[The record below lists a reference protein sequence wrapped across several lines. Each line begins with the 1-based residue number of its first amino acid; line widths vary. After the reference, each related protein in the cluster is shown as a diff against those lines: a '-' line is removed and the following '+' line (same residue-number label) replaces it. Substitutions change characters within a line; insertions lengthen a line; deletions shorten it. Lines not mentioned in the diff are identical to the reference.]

1 MTGGILLCHLSSNNC
16 HLTSIIFSVNC
27 TIKINGWMEPEK
39 KWYALYTKPRWEK
52 KIDMVLVRK
61 GIESW
66 CPLQKIERQW
76 SDRKKI
82 IEDPLFKSYVFVRID
97 NTERSKVL
105 MTDGVLNFV
114 YYLGKP
120 AVIKD
125 EEVAI
130 IKRYL
135 SEKDASILI
144 LSQEGFKEETK
155 IKVNH
160 GVFMGNEGT
169 VLRGGKKKVY
179 VKLESLGQVMVV
191 EFPAEYLS
199 PI

>member
-1 MTGGILLCHLSSNNC
+1 
-16 HLTSIIFSVNC
+16 
-27 TIKINGWMEPEK
+27 MELEK
-39 KWYALYTKPRWEK
+39 KWYAIYTKPRWEK
-52 KIDMVLVRK
+52 KIDSVLIRK
-61 GIESW
+61 GVESW

-97 NTERSKVL
+97 TTERSKVL

-114 YYLGKP
+114 HYLRKP
-120 AVIKD
+120 AVIKN
-125 EEVAI
+125 EEI
-130 IKRYL
+130 DTIKKYL
-135 SEKDASILI
+135 AEKDARIFVISL
-144 LSQEGFKEETK
+144 EGFAEETK

-169 VLRGGKKKVY
+169 VIRGGKKKVY

-191 EFPAEYLS
+191 EFPTEYLS
-199 PI
+199 PIQ

>member
-1 MTGGILLCHLSSNNC
+1 
-16 HLTSIIFSVNC
+16 
-27 TIKINGWMEPEK
+27 MEPEK
-39 KWYALYTKPRWEK
+39 KWFALYTKPRWEK
-52 KIDMVLVRK
+52 KIDSILVRK

-66 CPLQKIERQW
+66 CPLQKVERQW

-82 IEDPLFKSYVFVRID
+82 IEDPLFKSYVLVRIGPD
-97 NTERSKVL
+97 ERTKVL

-114 YYLGKP
+114 HYLGKP

-125 EEVAI
+125 EEVDT
-130 IKRYL
+130 IKKYL
-135 SEKDASILI
+135 AEKDASIAI
-144 LSQEGFKEETK
+144 LSEEGFQNEMK

-169 VLRGGKKKVY
+169 VIRGGKKKVY

-199 PI
+199 VL

>member
-1 MTGGILLCHLSSNNC
+1 
-16 HLTSIIFSVNC
+16 
-27 TIKINGWMEPEK
+27 MEPEK

-52 KIDMVLVRK
+52 KIDSVLIRK

-66 CPLQKIERQW
+66 CPLQKVERQW

-82 IEDPLFKSYVFVRID
+82 IEDPLFKSYVFVRIAPD
-97 NTERSKVL
+97 EKTKVL

-114 YYLGKP
+114 HYLGKP
-120 AVIKD
+120 AIIKD
-125 EEVAI
+125 DEVDT
-130 IKRYL
+130 IKKYL
-135 SEKDASILI
+135 AEKDASIAI
-144 LSQEGFKEETK
+144 LSEEGFQNEMK

-160 GVFMGNEGT
+160 GVFMGNKGT
-169 VLRGGKKKVY
+169 VIRGGKKKVY

-199 PI
+199 VM

>member
-1 MTGGILLCHLSSNNC
+1 
-16 HLTSIIFSVNC
+16 
-27 TIKINGWMEPEK
+27 MEPEK
-39 KWYALYTKPRWEK
+39 KWFALYTKPRWEK
-52 KIDMVLVRK
+52 KIDSVLLRK

-66 CPLQKIERQW
+66 CPLQKVERQW

-82 IEDPLFKSYVFVRID
+82 IEDPIFKSYVFVRITPD
-97 NTERSKVL
+97 ERTKVL

-114 YYLGKP
+114 HYLGKP

-125 EEVAI
+125 EEVET
-130 IKRYL
+130 IKKYL
-135 SEKDASILI
+135 AEKDASIAI
-144 LSQEGFKEETK
+144 LSEEGFQNEMK

-169 VLRGGKKKVY
+169 VIRGGKKKVY

-199 PI
+199 VL

>member
-1 MTGGILLCHLSSNNC
+1 VAQL
-16 HLTSIIFSVNC
+16 
-27 TIKINGWMEPEK
+27 EK
-39 KWYALYTKPRWEK
+39 KWYAVYTKPRWEK
-52 KIDMVLVRK
+52 KIDSILIRK
-61 GIESW
+61 GVESW
-66 CPLQKIERQW
+66 CPLQKVERQW

-82 IEDPLFKSYVFVRID
+82 IEDPLFKSYVFVHIED
-97 NTERSKVL
+97 TERARVL
-105 MTDGVLNFV
+105 MTDGILNFV
-114 YYLGKP
+114 HYLGKP

-125 EEVAI
+125 KEVAT

-135 SEKDASILI
+135 AEKDASIFI
-144 LSQEGFKEETK
+144 ISQEGFKEETK

>member
-1 MTGGILLCHLSSNNC
+1 
-16 HLTSIIFSVNC
+16 
-27 TIKINGWMEPEK
+27 MEPEK
-39 KWYALYTKPRWEK
+39 KWFALYTKPRWEK
-52 KIDMVLVRK
+52 KIDSILVRK

-66 CPLQKIERQW
+66 CPLQKVERQW

-82 IEDPLFKSYVFVRID
+82 IEDPLFKSYVFVRIGPD
-97 NTERSKVL
+97 ERTKVL

-114 YYLGKP
+114 HYLGKP

-125 EEVAI
+125 EEVDT
-130 IKRYL
+130 IKKYL
-135 SEKDASILI
+135 AEKDASIAI
-144 LSQEGFKEETK
+144 LSEEGFQNEMK

-169 VLRGGKKKVY
+169 VIRGGKKKVY

-199 PI
+199 VL

>member
-1 MTGGILLCHLSSNNC
+1 
-16 HLTSIIFSVNC
+16 
-27 TIKINGWMEPEK
+27 MEPEK

-52 KIDMVLVRK
+52 KIDSVLVRK

-66 CPLQKIERQW
+66 CPLQKVERQW

-82 IEDPLFKSYVFVRID
+82 IEEPLFKSYVFVRIVPD
-97 NTERSKVL
+97 EKTKVL

-120 AVIKD
+120 AIIKD
-125 EEVAI
+125 DEVNT
-130 IKRYL
+130 IKKYL
-135 SEKDASILI
+135 AEKDASIAI
-144 LSQEGFKEETK
+144 LSEEGFQNEMKV
-155 IKVNH
+155 KVNH
-160 GVFMGNEGT
+160 GVFMDNEGT
-169 VLRGGKKKVY
+169 VIRGGKKKVY

-199 PI
+199 VL

>member
-1 MTGGILLCHLSSNNC
+1 MYT
-16 HLTSIIFSVNC
+16 
-27 TIKINGWMEPEK
+27 EPVK

-52 KIDMVLVRK
+52 KIDGLLRKK

-66 CPLQKIERQW
+66 CPLQKLERQW

-82 IEDPLFKSYVFVRID
+82 IEDPLFKSYVFVHID
-97 NTERSKVL
+97 DTERTKVL

-120 AVIKD
+120 AVIRE
-125 EEVAI
+125 EEVST
-130 IKRYL
+130 IKKYL
-135 SEKDASILI
+135 SEKDALI
-144 LSQEGFKEETK
+144 QVISQEGFREDTRIRVE
-155 IKVNH
+155 H

-169 VLRGGKKKVY
+169 VLKGNRKKVY
-179 VKLESLGQVMVV
+179 VKLESLGQIMVV